1 MYHGEIENL
10 SDSSN
15 TASHVS
21 GVSQARS
28 EAAQLIDRAV
38 NLSISSESEAGAE
51 AGDPRDE
58 EIRRLKRDNN
68 RLKRTIREITGGA
81 NDGSESSD
89 GGGGDARKMWAEL
102 GPQRKKQLL
111 FKICRDMCKLAEDRG
126 TGVENIA
133 ANIIAR

>member
-21 GVSQARS
+21 GVSQGRS

-51 AGDPRDE
+51 EGDPRDE

-68 RLKRTIREITGGA
+68 RLK
-81 NDGSESSD
+81 S
-89 GGGGDARKMWAEL
+89 
-102 GPQRKKQLL
+102 
-111 FKICRDMCKLAEDRG
+111 
-126 TGVENIA
+126 
-133 ANIIAR
+133 